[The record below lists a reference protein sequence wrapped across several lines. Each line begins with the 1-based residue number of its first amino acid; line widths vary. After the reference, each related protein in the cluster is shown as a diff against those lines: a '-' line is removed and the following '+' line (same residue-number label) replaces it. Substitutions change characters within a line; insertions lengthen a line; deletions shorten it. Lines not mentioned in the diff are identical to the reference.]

1 MFPIVVGKG
10 VNLGVKVT
18 DSDVMFCTEA
28 SEHLV
33 LHVWWG
39 SEERG
44 IHVSHYNYSVG
55 WTIFVYYFR

>member
-10 VNLGVKVT
+10 VNFGVKVT

-55 WTIFVYYFR
+55 